1 MAQMV
6 TNAGIDVSKQ
16 WLDVALWPKRDE
28 VSRFKRDAAGL
39 EELAFWLRERHVVRV
54 GLEASGGYEREVI
67 DALEAQGLE
76 VALLNPL
83 QVRRFAQAKGRLAKN
98 DRVDARTIAQFTA
111 VMIEAPQPGRRREL
125 DSLSEHLL
133 FRRQLR
139 AWIDDC
145 GNRLEHLRDKAL
157 RRKIEAKRVK
167 LRAELAAHDKALAK
181 LTAEHA
187 DWNGLAKRL
196 RTVPGVGP
204 VLSQTLIALLPE
216 LGHLSR
222 RAIASLV
229 GVAPFDNDSGQRSG
243 KRHIKG
249 GRGAVREVL
258 YMAALSAKTHN
269 PIIAEFAKRLAGKEP
284 KVMLVACM
292 RKLLVIL
299 NAMMRDGMDWQVKTA

>member
-6 TNAGIDVSKQ
+6 TNAGVDVSKQ

-28 VSRFKRDAAGL
+28 VLRLNRDAAGL
-39 EELAFWLRERHVVRV
+39 EELALWLRQRHVVRV

-67 DALEAQGLE
+67 DALEAQGFE

-111 VMIEAPQPGRRREL
+111 VMIEAPQPSRRREL
-125 DSLSEHLL
+125 DALSEHLT

-145 GNRLEHLRDKAL
+145 TNQLEHLRDKAL
-157 RRKIEAKRVK
+157 RRKSEARRVK
-167 LRAELAAHDKALAK
+167 LQGELAAHEKALAK
-181 LTAEHA
+181 LVSEHA
-187 DWNGLAKRL
+187 DWNALARRL
-196 RTVPGVGP
+196 QTVPGVGP

-216 LGHLSR
+216 LGSLSR
-222 RAIASLV
+222 RAVASLA

-243 KRHIKG
+243 NRHIQG
-249 GRGAVREVL
+249 GRAAVREVL
-258 YMAALSAKTHN
+258 YMAALSARTCN
-269 PIIAEFAKRLAGKEP
+269 PVIAAFAKRLAGKEF
-284 KVMLVACM
+284 KVIMVACM

-299 NAMMRDGMDWQVKTA
+299 NAMLRDKMDWKAKAA